1 MVKLGSIKMKKCQ
14 KCITGNILCN
24 KNLNWMVISFIVPT
38 RMWIYPLIHILY
50 FMLNNGNTKGMMEG
64 I

>member
-1 MVKLGSIKMKKCQ
+1 MKKCQ